1 MKKQLRTRSPFYA
14 QFESLPAEVAS
25 ENFATYTEDV
35 SLWSK
40 VGVDITTD
48 DITAPDGTTTADK
61 VARNTTSAAYV
72 SRNGTKPVASNTRV
86 ALSMYVKQGDSEFV
100 SIRIQGSYSNRI
112 DFQYK
117 FGDTPTI
124 VRQSSHGTASLVNRT
139 VEYIND
145 GWFRFG
151 FVADLDTGSTAQIM
165 VSPKNDENENVD
177 SSDASSTAYLYAWGA
192 QLEVQ
197 DEITS
202 YIPNLSTG
210 TSSRAETLVANEQ
223 QVTCSLYI
231 YEGDVVNDIPLTP
244 NYVLRSFPTD
254 GLTTFEISEL
264 VRDYIKQTSAT
275 SSGTVY
281 AMVSMSDGV
290 RFNRE
295 ATYLAQE
302 GYTTNN
308 DLIQY
313 DVVTSI
319 AGSLTGFQ
327 FLSQSNTS
335 VYIPEGMTINVPFY
349 ASEDVSYVIDGVTTT
364 LTDSTDSASQIQYI
378 ELGSTD
384 LELQIKKD
392 GSTFATIDVIEADCT
407 KYGKH
412 MLTFVNKYGAKQD
425 FYVQMKSTTE
435 IKAEDKTHTVNTIDF
450 SDFNAGLQK
459 HNVKRRITGSKVAH
473 TLNTG
478 FINEDNAEVLEE
490 LLVSEYVWLKM
501 NNAYR
506 PVILKDSSVTRKTHL
521 NDKLIQ
527 YTIKVEET
535 SPYLAN
541 LR

>member
-25 ENFATYTEDV
+25 ENLAPKSEDV
-35 SLWSK
+35 SGWSK
-40 VGVDITTD
+40 VGVTITTND
-48 DITAPDGTTTADK
+48 TTAPDGTTTADK
-61 VARNTTSAAYV
+61 VQRTTTGASYV
-72 SRNGTKPVASNTRV
+72 SRNATVTSNPRT
-86 ALSMYVKQGDSEFV
+86 ALSIYVKQGDSEFV
-100 SIRIQGSYSNRI
+100 SIRLSGSYSNRI

-124 VRQSSHGTASLVNRT
+124 ERQSSHGTASLVNRT
-139 VEYIND
+139 VEYINN

-151 FVADLDTGSTAQIM
+151 FVADISTETVAQIM
-165 VSPKNDENENVD
+165 VSAKDDADENVD
-177 SSDASSTAYLYAWGA
+177 SSDTSNDAYLYAWGA
-192 QLEVQ
+192 QIEQQ
-197 DEITS
+197 DEVTS
-202 YIPNLSTG
+202 YISNTG
-210 TSSRAETLVANEQ
+210 TGTTSRAETLVANEQ

-254 GLTTFEISEL
+254 ALTTFEISEL
-264 VRDYIKQTSAT
+264 IRDYITQNSAT

-281 AMVSMSDGV
+281 AMVSMTDGV

-295 ATYLAQE
+295 STYLAQE
-302 GYTTNN
+302 GY
-308 DLIQY
+308 LLGLEGIQY
-313 DVVTSI
+313 DRVIGGLS
-319 AGSLTGFQ
+319 SLTGIQ
-327 FLSQSNTS
+327 FLSQSNNS

-349 ASEDVSYVIDGVTTT
+349 GSEDISYVIDGVTTN
-364 LTDSTDSASQIQYI
+364 LADSTDSGSQIQYI

-412 MLTFVNKYGAKQD
+412 MLTFVNKFGAKQD
-425 FYVQMKSTTE
+425 FYFNMKSTTE

-459 HNVKRRITGSKVAH
+459 HNVKRRLIGSKVSH

-501 NNAYR
+501 NNVYR
-506 PVILKDSSVTRKTHL
+506 PVILKESSITRKTHL

>member
-25 ENFATYTEDV
+25 ENLAPKSEDV
-35 SLWSK
+35 SGWSK
-40 VGVDITTD
+40 VGVTITTND
-48 DITAPDGTTTADK
+48 TTAPDGTTTADK
-61 VARNTTSAAYV
+61 VQRTTTGASYV
-72 SRNGTKPVASNTRV
+72 SRNATVTSNPRT
-86 ALSMYVKQGDSEFV
+86 ALSIYVKQGDSEFV
-100 SIRIQGSYSNRI
+100 SIRLSGSYSNRI

-124 VRQSSHGTASLVNRT
+124 ERQSSHGTASLVNRT

-151 FVADLDTGSTAQIM
+151 FVADISTETVAQIM
-165 VSPKNDENENVD
+165 VSAKDDADENVD
-177 SSDASSTAYLYAWGA
+177 SSDTSNDAYLYAWGA
-192 QLEVQ
+192 QIEQQ
-197 DEITS
+197 DEVTS
-202 YIPNLSTG
+202 YISNTG
-210 TSSRAETLVANEQ
+210 TGTTSRAETLVANEQ

-254 GLTTFEISEL
+254 ALTTFEISEL
-264 VRDYIKQTSAT
+264 IRDYITQNSAT

-281 AMVSMSDGV
+281 AMLSMTDGV

-295 ATYLAQE
+295 STYLAQE
-302 GYTTNN
+302 GY
-308 DLIQY
+308 LLGLEGIQY
-313 DVVTSI
+313 DRVIGGLS
-319 AGSLTGFQ
+319 SLTGIQ
-327 FLSQSNTS
+327 FLSQSNNS

-349 ASEDVSYVIDGVTTT
+349 GSEDISYVIDGVTTN
-364 LTDSTDSASQIQYI
+364 LADSTDSGSQIQYI

-412 MLTFVNKYGAKQD
+412 MLTFVNKFGAKQD
-425 FYVQMKSTTE
+425 FYFNMKSTTE

-459 HNVKRRITGSKVAH
+459 HNVKRRLTSSKVAH

-501 NNAYR
+501 NNVYR
-506 PVILKDSSVTRKTHL
+506 PVILKESSITRKTHI

>member
-25 ENFATYTEDV
+25 ENLAQNSEDV
-35 SLWSK
+35 STWTK
-40 VGVDITTD
+40 VGVTVTTN
-48 DITAPDGTTTADK
+48 DITAPDGELTADK
-61 VARNTTSAAYV
+61 IQRNTGSTSYV
-72 SRNGTKPVASNTRV
+72 SRSTFKGSSTTRV
-86 ALSMYVKQGDSEFV
+86 ALSIYAKQGDSEFI
-100 SIRIQGSYSNRI
+100 SIRLSGAYANRV
-112 DFQYK
+112 DLQFK
-117 FGDTPTI
+117 WSDNPLLT
-124 VRQSSHGTASLVNRT
+124 RLSEHGTASLINRT

-151 FVADLDTGSTAQIM
+151 FVADLDTGSIAQLM
-165 VSPKNDENENVD
+165 TSAKDDENENID
-177 SSDASSTAYLYAWGA
+177 SSDSSSNAYMYLWGA
-192 QLEVQ
+192 QIELQ
-197 DEITS
+197 DEVTS
-202 YIPNLSTG
+202 YISNTG
-210 TSSRAETLVANEQ
+210 TGTTSRAETLVANEQ

-231 YEGDVVNDIPLTP
+231 YEGDVVNDVPLTP

-254 GLTTFEISEL
+254 ALTTFEISEL
-264 VRDYIKQTSAT
+264 VRDYITQNSPTSA
-275 SSGTVY
+275 GTVY
-281 AMVSMSDGV
+281 AMMSMSDGV

-302 GYTTNN
+302 GYISSQG
-308 DLIQY
+308 LIQY
-313 DVVTSI
+313 DIVTSV

-327 FLSQSNTS
+327 FLSQSNNS

-349 ASEDVSYVIDGVTTT
+349 ASDNVSYVIDGVTTS
-364 LTDSTDSASQIQYI
+364 LADSTDSADQIQYI

-407 KYGKH
+407 KYSKH
-412 MLTFVNKYGAKQD
+412 MLTFVNKFGAKQD
-425 FYVQMKSTTE
+425 FYVQMKSTTD
-435 IKAEDKTHTVNTIDF
+435 IKSQDKTHTVNTIDF
-450 SDFNAGLQK
+450 SDFNAGSQK

-501 NNAYR
+501 NNSYR
-506 PVILKDSSVTRKTHL
+506 PVILKDSSITRKTHL